1 MLLGGWLLRLIEG
14 WQLMGT
20 GLMILGITLIAVML
34 WSIGRSVPRTNYNRE
49 IWRFQ
54 DFLVLIGS
62 MVVLSAYLLPIP
74 LIDQS
79 TLHYNPYPILSL
91 PDFDPL
97 IGAAT
102 MGLLIP
108 PFIIKTK

>member
-14 WQLMGT
+14 WQLLGI
-20 GLMILGITLIAVML
+20 GLMILGITLIAAML

-49 IWRFQ
+49 IWGVR

-62 MVVLSAYLLPIP
+62 MVVISTYLLPIP
-74 LIDQS
+74 WIEQI
-79 TLHYNPYPILSL
+79 TLHYNPYPNLSL
-91 PDFDPL
+91 PGFDPF

-108 PFIIKTK
+108 LFIIKLK